1 MDNFDQ
7 DSLPSLPDSETPED
21 SPPLTSAVGPAEPK
35 ARASQ
40 SHEFWPLYLFFAF
53 ILGLGSGYL
62 IWGRISITPN
72 PPATPQT
79 SAPTKQAAPV
89 SQVTLP
95 DSYTL
100 PVSFGDIGPRLVAA
114 GAIDYDRFVQLY
126 AEAGQPLTEE
136 QLKLLTRESDT
147 PVVINR
153 ENAYFLLN
161 FLWAAGLTN
170 QNPVLTKGAMQQY
183 SQGDISGFASTG
195 GWTIGTKPATE
206 LYASTP
212 LIKLTPEQQAR
223 LEAVAQAVY
232 RPCCDNPT
240 AFPDCNHGMA
250 MLGLLELL
258 AAQGVT
264 EDEMFTAA
272 KYVNAFWF
280 PQQTLELAV
289 LYKVTRNQDFAEV
302 NARELVGPG
311 LSSGTGFQRARQW
324 LADNGLLEQAP
335 NSGNNCGV

>member
-170 QNPVLTKGAMQQY
+170 QNPVLTKGV
-183 SQGDISGFASTG
+183 
-195 GWTIGTKPATE
+195 
-206 LYASTP
+206 
-212 LIKLTPEQQAR
+212 R
-223 LEAVAQAVY
+223 
-232 RPCCDNPT
+232 
-240 AFPDCNHGMA
+240 
-250 MLGLLELL
+250 
-258 AAQGVT
+258 
-264 EDEMFTAA
+264 
-272 KYVNAFWF
+272 
-280 PQQTLELAV
+280 
-289 LYKVTRNQDFAEV
+289 
-302 NARELVGPG
+302 
-311 LSSGTGFQRARQW
+311 
-324 LADNGLLEQAP
+324 
-335 NSGNNCGV
+335 

>member
-1 MDNFDQ
+1 MDNLNSD
-7 DSLPSLPDSETPED
+7 LPPSLPDSETLED
-21 SPPLTSAVGPAEPK
+21 YSQLGQPSEALVLNAT
-35 ARASQ
+35 ASKGT
-40 SHEFWPLYLFFAF
+40 EYWPLYLFFAF
-53 ILGLGSGYL
+53 ILGLGSGYML
-62 IWGRISITPN
+62 WGRAPSNRDNPAATEASIASTP
-72 PPATPQT
+72 TPVIT
-79 SAPTKQAAPV
+79 
-89 SQVTLP
+89 QVTLP
-95 DSYTL
+95 NSYTL

-136 QLKLLTRESDT
+136 QLAILTTKSDA

-153 ENAYFLLN
+153 DNAYFLLN

-170 QNPVLTKGAMQQY
+170 QNPVLTEGAIQY
-183 SQGDISGFASTG
+183 GEGDMGGFASTG
-195 GWTIGTKPATE
+195 GWTMGTKPATE

-223 LEAVAQAVY
+223 LAAVAQAVY

-258 AAQGVT
+258 AAQGAT

-289 LYKVTRNQDFAEV
+289 LYKVSRNQGFAEV
-302 NARELVGPG
+302 DARELVGPG
-311 LSSGTGFQRARQW
+311 LSSGTGFQRVHQW